1 MPAWSLYPTLFSP
14 ACDAFETPELP
25 GQVAQPRTLRC
36 AGKSCQSSYAGL
48 DCTCGSSFQSIV
60 LALAVGWSSWSSCCC
75 DPRVATGVVHF
86 LPLDYSPRTLLLNT
100 TVAAYCRI
108 KSH

>member
-48 DCTCGSSFQSIV
+48 ACTCGSSSQPIV
-60 LALAVGWSSWSSCCC
+60 LALAGVGF
-75 DPRVATGVVHF
+75 PG
-86 LPLDYSPRTLLLNT
+86 L
-100 TVAAYCRI
+100 VAAATPEWPLAF
-108 KSH
+108 